1 MSANSQAE
9 MLNPKA
15 SFESLEKKA
24 IEEAKL
30 MLLRG
35 FTAVRDVGGPV
46 FGIKRSIDSG
56 KTLGPRIY
64 PSGAMISQT
73 SGHGDFRMPSD
84 RSRRFGG
91 QITRGEL
98 MGIGFIADGRDEVL
112 TATREDLRAGASQI
126 KVMAGG
132 GAASAYDPL
141 DVAQY
146 TLDEMKAA
154 VEAADDWGTY
164 VTVHAYTPKAVGRAI
179 EAGVKCIEHGQLL
192 DEATMKLLNE
202 KGV

>member
-1 MSANSQAE
+1 
-9 MLNPKA
+9 
-15 SFESLEKKA
+15 
-24 IEEAKL
+24 
-30 MLLRG
+30 
-35 FTAVRDVGGPV
+35 
-46 FGIKRSIDSG
+46 
-56 KTLGPRIY
+56 
-64 PSGAMISQT
+64 
-73 SGHGDFRMPSD
+73 
-84 RSRRFGG
+84 
-91 QITRGEL
+91 
-98 MGIGFIADGRDEVL
+98 
-112 TATREDLRAGASQI
+112 
-126 KVMAGG
+126 MAGG

-141 DVAQY
+141 YVAQY